1 MDVRHLPRDIVNIIL
16 QFDGKIVYRNGKY
29 MNRIP
34 KTDPR
39 YEMLLTERPIPLV
52 RPSDDDEF
60 IDIVVRFLR
69 KPDILFHVMIT
80 SMREDDGQLYQWIN
94 YRYLP
99 AVPSYKICDAQ
110 SYIRW

>member
-1 MDVRHLPRDIVNIIL
+1 MEHLPRDIVNIIF
-16 QFDGKIVYRNGKY
+16 QFDGRMVYRNGKY

-39 YEMLLTERPIPLV
+39 YEMLLTERPMPYI
-52 RPSDDDEF
+52 RPSVEDNPEF
-60 IDIVVRFLR
+60 IDIIVRFLR
-69 KPDILFHVMIT
+69 KPDIHFHVTIT
-80 SMREDDGQLYQWIN
+80 SMEEDGKLYQWIN

>member
-1 MDVRHLPRDIVNIIL
+1 
-16 QFDGKIVYRNGKY
+16 

-39 YEMLLTERPIPLV
+39 YEILLTDRPVPCV

-69 KPDILFHVMIT
+69 KPDITFHVTIT
-80 SMREDDGQLYQWIN
+80 SMVEDDDKLYQWIN